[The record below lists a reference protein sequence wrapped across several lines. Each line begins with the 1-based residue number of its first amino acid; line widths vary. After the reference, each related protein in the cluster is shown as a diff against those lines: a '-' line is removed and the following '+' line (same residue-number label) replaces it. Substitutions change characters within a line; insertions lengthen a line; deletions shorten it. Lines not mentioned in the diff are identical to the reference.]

1 MKIIYWFYITGLL
14 GFKVTNVTLHNKYYY
29 TCNHIILCT
38 FNKDKYSAPISLG
51 FLYHYNGIKYIVQKT
66 KVLFIISLI
75 IYHLITNLPRQVC
88 GN

>member
-1 MKIIYWFYITGLL
+1 MF
-14 GFKVTNVTLHNKYYY
+14 
-29 TCNHIILCT
+29 
-38 FNKDKYSAPISLG
+38 FNSNCFGMSISLG